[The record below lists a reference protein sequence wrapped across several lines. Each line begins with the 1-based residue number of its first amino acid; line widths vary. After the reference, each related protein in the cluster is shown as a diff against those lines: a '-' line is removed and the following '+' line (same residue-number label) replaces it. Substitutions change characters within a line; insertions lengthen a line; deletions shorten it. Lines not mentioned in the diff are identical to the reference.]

1 MSNSTQFKNSTI
13 GVGDKVKVVQR
24 ILESGKER
32 RQIFIGTIIK
42 IGGDKD
48 NKSMT
53 VRKIGVNQIGIEKIY
68 LLNKP
73 VNEVQKEDCIFSDS
87 AVATVY
93 SGQTLCV
100 NTMEGNVAAIGGTW
114 QEMPTELEWKMFG

>member
-68 LLNKP
+68 LLNNPSIEEIAVTKP
-73 VNEVQKEDCIFSDS
+73 GLSGSRRSKLYYVRSQSKKEIDKI
-87 AVATVY
+87 Y
-93 SGQTLCV
+93 SRT
-100 NTMEGNVAAIGGTW
+100 TRKT
-114 QEMPTELEWKMFG
+114 KK